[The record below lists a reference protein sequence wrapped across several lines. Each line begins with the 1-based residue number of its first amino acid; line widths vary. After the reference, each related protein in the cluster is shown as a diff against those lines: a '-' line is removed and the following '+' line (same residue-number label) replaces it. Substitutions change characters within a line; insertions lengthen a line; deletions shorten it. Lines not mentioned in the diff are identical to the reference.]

1 MESARYVAVQ
11 PPAAHEGV
19 GRALR
24 TAYLSK
30 GDDMPD
36 EMARLL
42 QRLDNL

>member
-11 PPAAHEGV
+11 PPMAHEGV

-24 TAYLSK
+24 AAYIAK
-30 GDDMPD
+30 GDDLPN

-42 QRLDNL
+42 QRLDKL